1 MPFQPL
7 YFPPGVVDA
16 DGRRVRPGVV
26 VSVDGRSGTHEVI
39 GWRVEGLVLLDLET
53 DDIFAAPKETCRV
66 ADADQPR
73 MTAGTYVVE
82 TSDRR
87 TTLVAGVGT
96 RDIAVDGAFFETSST
111 RSSSKEVLDS
121 LHTMEMNEALEWC
134 RAHLTAPIL
143 DRVLR
148 EASLPVEL
156 DEIVL
161 IVTDQRVSHP
171 QDTLFVGEL
180 VRWHLLSR
188 GHTGDEVPLDDDI
201 RPISRVSV
209 VTLDSLPHVTES
221 VFFTLSP
228 VVPAWFESS
237 GRVAVATSGG
247 TPAMSF
253 GALLAAASFARH
265 ADLPSNSVR
274 TIQVPDRRGDETLQP
289 VIEFDVDD
297 LNWWNAT
304 R

>member
-39 GWRVEGLVLLDLET
+39 GWRIEGLVLLDLET

-82 TSDRR
+82 MSDRR

-96 RDIAVDGAFFETSST
+96 RDIAIDQSALETTSI
-111 RSSSKEVLDS
+111 RSSSKEILETID
-121 LHTMEMNEALEWC
+121 TMEPNEALEWC
-134 RAHLTAPIL
+134 RSHLTAPIL

-156 DEIVL
+156 DELVL
-161 IVTDQRVSHP
+161 IVTDQRVPHP

-180 VRWHLLSR
+180 VKWHLLSR
-188 GHTGDEVPLDDDI
+188 GHTGDAVPLEDDI
-201 RPISRVSV
+201 RPISRITV
-209 VTLDSLPHVTES
+209 VTLDSLPHVIES
-221 VFFTLSP
+221 VFFTLSR
-228 VVPAWFESS
+228 VVPSWFESD
-237 GRVAVATSGG
+237 GRVAIVTSGG

-265 ADLPSNSVR
+265 AELPSNSVR
-274 TIQVPDRRGDETLQP
+274 TIQVPDRRGDGTLQP